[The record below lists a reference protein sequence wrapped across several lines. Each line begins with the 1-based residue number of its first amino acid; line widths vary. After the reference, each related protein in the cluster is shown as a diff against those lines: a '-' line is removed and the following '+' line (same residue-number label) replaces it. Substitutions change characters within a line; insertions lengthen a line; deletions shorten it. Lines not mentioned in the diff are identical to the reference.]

1 MKKFFKI
8 LMFSAIISA
17 GIFTANQAVAQ
28 APAPPATG
36 GNNPGDKPMGGGTA
50 PIGGGM
56 LFLIAM
62 GAGYAVKKAYTGKAT
77 E

>member
-8 LMFSAIISA
+8 VMFSAIVSA
-17 GIFTANQAVAQ
+17 CIFSVDQASAQ

-36 GNNPGDKPMGGGTA
+36 GNNPGDQPMGGHA

-62 GAGYAVKKAYTGKAT
+62 GAGYAVKKVYANKTA

>member
-1 MKKFFKI
+1 
-8 LMFSAIISA
+8 MFSAAVFAGVCLSNGASA
-17 GIFTANQAVAQ
+17 Q
-28 APAPPATG
+28 PPATPSTG

-50 PIGGGM
+50 PIGSGM

-62 GAGYAVKKAYTGKAT
+62 GAGYAVKKVYAGKVT